1 MNLIER
7 TRQLRDKGLTFKEII
22 NTCEREGLLDS
33 SKMSL
38 QVLKTRFYKK
48 YPSYKKTNG
57 PYFAF
62 NVRPEYREE
71 VRAAFRRGLKDM
83 GYTEREIKAEIKRL
97 LK

>member
-33 SKMSL
+33 SKMSI
-38 QVLKTRFYKK
+38 QALKYRFYKK
-48 YPSYKKTNG
+48 YPSYKTSHE
-57 PYFAF
+57 PFLSF
-62 NVRPEYREE
+62 NVKPKYREE